1 MGVNEFEK
9 ALDSKGSF
17 RLNPDIDS
25 KKLVTKIDPNT
36 LEVKEG
42 TLPAEKEKPKPKPRV
57 RKTEQQ
63 QILEELKNIRRL
75 LAIPMI
81 FGPFN
86 ADEKTMKFLERMN
99 K

>member
-1 MGVNEFEK
+1 MGIDDFEK

-17 RLNPDIDS
+17 RLNPDIDH
-25 KKLVTKIDPNT
+25 KKLVTKVNPDT
-36 LEVKEG
+36 LEVNQG
-42 TLPAEKEKPKPKPRV
+42 TLPAEVPKPKPKPRV

-75 LAIPMI
+75 LAFPLRRY
-81 FGPFN
+81 N
-86 ADEKTMKFLERMN
+86 VENENDAKFLERMN